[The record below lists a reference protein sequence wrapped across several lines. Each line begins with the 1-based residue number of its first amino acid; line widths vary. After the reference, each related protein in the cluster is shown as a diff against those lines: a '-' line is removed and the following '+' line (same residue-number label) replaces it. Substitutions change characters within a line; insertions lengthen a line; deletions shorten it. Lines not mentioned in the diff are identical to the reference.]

1 MIQLQNVKTLLDG
14 VDIEL
19 LQLLVPQVLCYNLND
34 LVLVGQLTIVGL
46 VGYKFNGHL
55 LGMGTSPKGASL
67 TIFISWKK
75 Q

>member
-1 MIQLQNVKTLLDG
+1 MIQLQNVKALLNG

-34 LVLVGQLTIVGL
+34 LVLIGQLTIVCL

-55 LGMGTSPKGASL
+55 LGMGTS
-67 TIFISWKK
+67 WK
-75 Q
+75 